1 MRFNI
6 KNTDEKTA
14 LQHAARFDLIEH
26 IHPQGGNNKGSVVH
40 IGGRPYLSTDHADEL
55 QARLEGFYAT
65 RQREEKEKAKVTR
78 ECPFES
84 DINYH
89 AYPEFTAWWNKKRND
104 FKSDSHDMN
113 HISEMILYVA
123 FEAWLEAKP
132 VAK

>member
-1 MRFNI
+1 MIPLMRFNI

-65 RQREEKEKAKVTR
+65 RQLEEKEKAKVMRDRDERNQSNGEDKQPKPTGMMVDLDSL
-78 ECPFES
+78 PFG
-84 DINYH
+84 
-89 AYPEFTAWWNKKRND
+89 ND
-104 FKSDSHDMN
+104 KGP
-113 HISEMILYVA
+113 L
-123 FEAWLEAKP
+123 K
-132 VAK
+132 